1 MPPITQT
8 FYPKTRSEW
17 RNWLTANHKSQ
28 KEIWLLYPLKSSGL
42 PSLAYCDA
50 VQEAIC
56 FGWIDGQ
63 KKKYDST
70 FSCQRWTPRRPNSR
84 WSELNK
90 HQARLAI
97 ARELMTPAG
106 QAVLPDLDPA
116 LFVIPPALLCD
127 LQQNKPFWEK
137 FCSLPAH
144 YQRIRLDYII
154 RRMNRPILY
163 QKTLAH
169 FIRQTLAGKRYGP
182 FKDNP
187 QIY

>member
-1 MPPITQT
+1 MPPVTET
-8 FYPKTRSEW
+8 FYPKTRSDW
-17 RNWLTANHKSQ
+17 RNWLAKNHASK
-28 KEIWLLYPLKSSGL
+28 KEIWLLYPLKSTGL
-42 PSLAYCDA
+42 PCLAYCDA

-63 KKKYDST
+63 KKKHDER

-97 ARELMTPAG
+97 AHGLMTPAG
-106 QAVLPDLDPA
+106 QAALPDLDPSS
-116 LFVIPPALLCD
+116 FVIPPALLQD
-127 LQQNKPFWEK
+127 LQKDKDFWER
-137 FCSLPAH
+137 FCTLPPH

-154 RRMNRPILY
+154 RRMNRPLLY

-169 FIRQTLAGKRYGP
+169 FISQTRAGKRYGP
-182 FKDNP
+182 FKNDP
-187 QIY
+187 EIY

>member
-8 FYPKTRSEW
+8 FYPKTRSDW

-28 KEIWLLYPLKSSGL
+28 KEIWLLYPLKHSGL
-42 PSLAYCDA
+42 PCLAYGDA

-70 FSCQRWTPRRPNSR
+70 FSCQRWTPRQPNSH

-97 ARELMTPAG
+97 ARGLMTPAG

-116 LFVIPPALLCD
+116 SFVIPSALLRD
-127 LQQNKPFWEK
+127 LQQNKPFLGK
-137 FCSLPAH
+137 VLLLACPLSAH
-144 YQRIRLDYII
+144 TIRLYYPPYEPPNPVPKNAGAFYKPNT
-154 RRMNRPILY
+154 R
-163 QKTLAH
+163 
-169 FIRQTLAGKRYGP
+169 RQTLWP
-182 FKDNP
+182 F
-187 QIY
+187 